1 MYTKYHGLIFDMDG
15 TIFDTEPLHRKA
27 WLTVFASRKMN
38 INEEDLIPFNG
49 SAPWEVAKAIC
60 TLYGF
65 EADFYILAEEKKQA
79 VEQLFQT
86 ENITVL
92 PAFHIL
98 QKWHGSKPLA
108 LGTGSERSTVDI
120 LLSRFEIAGLFSSIV
135 SADRVK
141 NHKPAPDTFLLCAQ
155 EMQVKPDMC
164 LVFEDSRFG
173 IEAARNS
180 GMDVLDVNS
189 FLK

>member
-27 WLTVFASRKMN
+27 WLTIFSARKMD
-38 INEEDLIPFNG
+38 INEGDLIIFNG
-49 SAPWEVAKAIC
+49 SAPWEVAKGICAI
-60 TLYGF
+60 YGF
-65 EADFYILAEEKKQA
+65 KADPNILAEEKKEA

-86 ENITVL
+86 EYISAL
-92 PAFHIL
+92 PSFHIL
-98 QKWHGSKPLA
+98 KEWYGKKPLA

-120 LLSRFEIAGLFSSIV
+120 LLSRFVLTDIFDSIV

-155 EMQVKPDMC
+155 EMQVKPDKC

-173 IEAARNS
+173 IEAAKNS
-180 GMDVLDVNS
+180 GMDVLDVNA
-189 FLK
+189 LLN